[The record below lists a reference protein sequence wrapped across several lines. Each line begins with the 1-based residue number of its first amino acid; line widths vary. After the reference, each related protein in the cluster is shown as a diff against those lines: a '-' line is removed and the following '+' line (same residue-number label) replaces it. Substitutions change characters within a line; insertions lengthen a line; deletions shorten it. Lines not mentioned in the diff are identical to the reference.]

1 LRGLTVLAQW
11 LEVLGGS
18 RRLPLRLESRTGVGL
33 ARGCWW
39 LALLLLAWAFAGR
52 ATKFVY
58 VDF

>member
-1 LRGLTVLAQW
+1 MSSLTVLAQW
-11 LEVLGGS
+11 LEVVGGS
-18 RRLPLRLESRTGVGL
+18 RPLPSWLESRTGIGL

-39 LALLLLAWAFAGR
+39 LALLLLALAFAGR

>member
-1 LRGLTVLAQW
+1 MLWGTLAQW
-11 LEVLGGS
+11 LEMLGGS
-18 RRLPLRLESRTGVGL
+18 RPLPPSLASRTSIGL
-33 ARGCWW
+33 ARGCFW

>member
-1 LRGLTVLAQW
+1 VLAQW

-18 RRLPLRLESRTGVGL
+18 RPLPAWLESRTGIGI

-39 LALLLLAWAFAGR
+39 LALLLLVWAFAGR